1 SIFQP
6 NNGSLGPAVLG
17 VASRTE
23 IDDVSEMLRDKEVA
37 RLFPRDVGFR
47 WDRNPM
53 PTEVE
58 DEGEDFYMLY
68 MIKIP
73 RDGKARLTGEY
84 ITKTSAGPDPS
95 GEISVNLSMNSE
107 GAREWAAWT
116 AQAAADNNRQVAI
129 LLDDLVVSAP
139 RVNGPIPGGNTAI
152 TGGFSV
158 QEANDL
164 AGILKVG
171 QLPTRTEILQESIV
185 GPSLGQENIDRSITA
200 LIIGFGVLMAFMI
213 FYYGGGGIISIIA
226 LLLNLVFI
234 FGALG
239 QFGTVLTLPG
249 IAGILLTIG
258 MAVDANVIIY
268 ERIREELRAGK
279 GQAAAVAD
287 GFQNSYSAIIDA
299 NVTTIL
305 VAAVLAYFG
314 LGPIKGF
321 AVVLIIGVI
330 CSVFTAVLVGRLMI
344 EWWMGR
350 GNNLTF
356 WTGGS
361 RNAFANVNI
370 DWLGKRRIAY
380 IISAI
385 LIVGSL
391 ASIFTRGFDLG
402 VDFQGGYSYTIE
414 IVEDGVDANGLRAA
428 LAPAFDDKEPTVKAV
443 DAGNTFSIVTK
454 YLIDETDTIDGM
466 EPQDRVMM
474 ALHEGIVAATGNSNL
489 SLEDFKSPD
498 LESTTHVLSVSK
510 VGPTIA

>member
-1 SIFQP
+1 
-6 NNGSLGPAVLG
+6 
-17 VASRTE
+17 
-23 IDDVSEMLRDKEVA
+23 
-37 RLFPRDVGFR
+37 
-47 WDRNPM
+47 
-53 PTEVE
+53 
-58 DEGEDFYMLY
+58 
-68 MIKIP
+68 
-73 RDGKARLTGEY
+73 
-84 ITKTSAGPDPS
+84 
-95 GEISVNLSMNSE
+95 
-107 GAREWAAWT
+107 
-116 AQAAADNNRQVAI
+116 
-129 LLDDLVVSAP
+129 
-139 RVNGPIPGGNTAI
+139 
-152 TGGFSV
+152 
-158 QEANDL
+158 
-164 AGILKVG
+164 
-171 QLPTRTEILQESIV
+171 
-185 GPSLGQENIDRSITA
+185 RSITA

-510 VGPTIA
+510 VGPTIADDIKRSSLLAGGLALLLIFLYLLLRFNKWQYSLGAVAALFHDSPKDRENT